1 MDIVIQNCNN
11 ILNGRVSLVEGA
23 LNILIKCFHFSLNLN
38 YISVRT
44 QGF

>member
-11 ILNGRVSLVEGA
+11 ILNGTVSLVEGA
-23 LNILIKCFHFSLNLN
+23 LNILIKYFHFLFNLN
-38 YISVRT
+38 RISVRT